1 MANHD
6 VWDAVV
12 QTDGTPA
19 NSFEWLLKV
28 FHDGGP
34 TVTADIT
41 DLNPAFTNKTRNR
54 ETYAAK
60 GVDAAIK
67 YGSNLQITW
76 NHEIVRDENGQYQPE
91 LQALIDASKE
101 NGQDNLVRLQ
111 VYDALGADYA
121 FDGWFSIQVTRTS
134 TGWDDKGW
142 FQITATQNR
151 FLGWI
156 TNPVL
161 TGNIPLISSVT
172 PPAAE
177 EGDDLYIQ
185 GEQFTGTTG
194 ATGVKI
200 GGVNAT
206 SYNVLNDSLIVAVV
220 PAGAAGSAPIIVH
233 NPAGDSEPFAYVRG
247 A

>member
-19 NSFEWLLKV
+19 NSFEWLLKI
-28 FHDGGP
+28 FHTDGP

-67 YGSNLQITW
+67 YGSNLTITW
-76 NHEIVRDENGQYQPE
+76 NHEIVRDENGQYQDE
-91 LQALIDASKE
+91 LQALIDASKA
-101 NGQDNLVRLQ
+101 NGQDNLIRLQ

-156 TNPVL
+156 ANPVL
-161 TGNIPLISSVT
+161 TGNIPLIASVLPT
-172 PPAAE
+172 AVAE
-177 EGDDLYIQ
+177 AGDVFIEG
-185 GEQFTGTTG
+185 ENFTGTTG
-194 ATGVKI
+194 VASVKF

-206 SYNVLNDSLIVAVV
+206 SYVVVSDSLIAAVM
-220 PAGAAGSAPIIVH
+220 PAGDAGSAPVIVT
-233 NPAGDSEPFAYVRG
+233 NPVGPSEAEPYVRG